1 MKCSYCGR
9 DMSSEFSECPHCGKV
24 VPRPVVCCVCQ
35 QAMNSTEAILN
46 KHVGLKRF
54 LHPYS
59 YKAVLEEQVCPVCK
73 YVFTENEQS
82 RWGWNRYGIS
92 VSCPN
97 CKHRALSKHECGIC
111 LLGILYDDAVR
122 TGARARD
129 HQACLKGQQM
139 VRDRNKAQE
148 EQRLEKHRKAGE
160 CTFCGQALGF
170 WDKLFRR
177 DIHSHHGLI

>member
-1 MKCSYCGR
+1 ADGGIACLSCSFVLVCLCVTARRRSIPALDHFVLWSQSNVEATYEVKTMAELMKCSYCGR
-9 DMSSEFSECPHCGKV
+9 DMSPEFSECPHCGKV

-82 RWGWNRYGIS
+82 RRG
-92 VSCPN
+92 
-97 CKHRALSKHECGIC
+97 
-111 LLGILYDDAVR
+111 
-122 TGARARD
+122 
-129 HQACLKGQQM
+129 
-139 VRDRNKAQE
+139 
-148 EQRLEKHRKAGE
+148 
-160 CTFCGQALGF
+160 
-170 WDKLFRR
+170 
-177 DIHSHHGLI
+177 